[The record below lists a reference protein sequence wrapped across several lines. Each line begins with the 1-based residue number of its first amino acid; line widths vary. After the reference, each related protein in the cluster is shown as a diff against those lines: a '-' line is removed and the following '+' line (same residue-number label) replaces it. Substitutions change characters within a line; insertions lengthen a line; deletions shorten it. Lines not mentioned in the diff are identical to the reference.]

1 MLAARPWAVAIAVVA
16 HALLGAWLW
25 LAAAPPRSG
34 AVATGSG
41 GVELALGPAG
51 STAGAT
57 TPSES
62 PVVRPVAEPEPL
74 PLQSAIAE
82 VTAAPPAPLAATA
95 EMADAVALS
104 APSAAPPAITE
115 QATLPAPESQAV
127 TTAVA
132 QPPSPSPRAMKATEP
147 AAPRR
152 PKPAPRPATV
162 TAADPGAAVGK
173 SGATAAPD
181 SGSGDQ
187 SAGGGKVGDSHDY
200 LATLAAWLERHKQY
214 PQQARA
220 RGEEGTVLL
229 RFTIDRHGRLLA
241 WKIDRGSGSAALDRE
256 VGTML
261 QRAEPLPPIPDAMA
275 QAQLEL
281 AVPIRFRLR

>member
-1 MLAARPWAVAIAVVA
+1 MLAARPWAVAVA
-16 HALLGAWLW
+16 AGAHLLLGVWLW
-25 LAAAPPRSG
+25 LVAVPPQSG

-57 TPSES
+57 TPGES
-62 PVVRPVAEPEPL
+62 PVVEPVAEPEPL
-74 PLQSAIAE
+74 TPESAVAE
-82 VTAAPPAPLAATA
+82 VTAAPPMPLATTVDV
-95 EMADAVALS
+95 ADAAEVT
-104 APSAAPPAITE
+104 APPPALPTAAD
-115 QATLPAPESQAV
+115 QATLPAAESVAV
-127 TTAVA
+127 AAAVA
-132 QPPSPSPRAMKATEP
+132 QPPAPPPRTVRATEP

-152 PKPAPRPATV
+152 PKPAPRPAAV
-162 TAADPGAAVGK
+162 TAAAPGAAVGK
-173 SGATAAPD
+173 SGATEAPD

-229 RFTIDRHGRLLA
+229 RFTIDRHGKLLA
-241 WKIDRGSGSAALDRE
+241 WRIDRGSGSAALDRE

-261 QRAEPLPPIPDAMA
+261 QRAEPLPPIPDEMA